1 MDHISLTV
9 ASGVTKI
16 QARGVTV
23 IPLKDENPSKRFPVV
38 TVTLIAINLAAFI
51 YMLSLGKGAEQ
62 LVYRMGVVPRNIV
75 SVGLPAYPT
84 LFTSMFLHGGW
95 AHILGNMLYLW
106 IFGDNIEDFLG
117 KIKFIV
123 FYLVCGFIAS
133 FAHILTQASSQIPTI
148 GASGAI
154 SGILGGYILLYP
166 KARVLTLIPL
176 GYFIRVIKLPAV
188 AVLGIWIFIQF
199 FSGLISLPGS
209 AGKGGVA
216 WFAHIG
222 GFIGGLAL
230 IRVLGWRKKPGRV
243 GNG

>member
-1 MDHISLTV
+1 M
-9 ASGVTKI
+9 
-16 QARGVTV
+16 

-38 TVTLIAINLAAFI
+38 TVSLIAINLAAFI
-51 YMLSLGKGAEQ
+51 YVLSLGKGAEQ
-62 LVYRMGVVPRNIV
+62 LVYRMGVVPYNIV
-75 SVGLPAYPT
+75 NVGLPAYPT

-95 AHILGNMLYLW
+95 AHLLGNMLYLW

-117 KIKFIV
+117 KIKFVV

-176 GYFIRVIKLPAV
+176 GYFIRLIKLPAV
-188 AVLGIWIFIQF
+188 AVLGIWILIQF
-199 FSGLISLPGS
+199 VSGLASLPGS

-230 IRVLGWRKKPGRV
+230 IRVLGWRKKPHRI

>member
-1 MDHISLTV
+1 M
-9 ASGVTKI
+9 
-16 QARGVTV
+16 

-38 TVTLIAINLAAFI
+38 TVSLIAINLAAFI
-51 YMLSLGKGAEQ
+51 YVLSLGKGAEQ
-62 LVYRMGVVPRNIV
+62 LVYRMGVVPYNIV
-75 SVGLPAYPT
+75 NVGLPAYPT

-95 AHILGNMLYLW
+95 AHLLGNMLYLW

-117 KIKFIV
+117 KIKFVV

-133 FAHILTQASSQIPTI
+133 FAHILTQANSQIPTI

-176 GYFIRVIKLPAV
+176 GYFIRLIKLPAV
-188 AVLGIWIFIQF
+188 AVLGIWILIQF
-199 FSGLISLPGS
+199 LSGLASLPGS

-230 IRVLGWRKKPGRV
+230 IRVLGWRKKPHRI

>member
-1 MDHISLTV
+1 M
-9 ASGVTKI
+9 
-16 QARGVTV
+16 

-38 TVTLIAINLAAFI
+38 TVTLIAINLAVFI

-62 LVYRMGVVPRNIV
+62 LVYRMGVVPYDIV

-95 AHILGNMLYLW
+95 AHVLGNMLYLW

-176 GYFIRVIKLPAV
+176 GYFIRLIKLPAV
-188 AVLGIWIFIQF
+188 AVLGIWILIQL
-199 FSGLISLPGS
+199 FSGLVSLPGS

-230 IRVLGWRKKPGRV
+230 IRVLGWRRKPRRI

>member
-1 MDHISLTV
+1 M
-9 ASGVTKI
+9 
-16 QARGVTV
+16 

-38 TVTLIAINLAAFI
+38 TVSLIAINLAAFI
-51 YMLSLGKGAEQ
+51 YVLSLGKGAEQ
-62 LVYRMGVVPRNIV
+62 LVYRMGVVPYNIV
-75 SVGLPAYPT
+75 NVGLPAYPT

-95 AHILGNMLYLW
+95 AHLLGNMLYLW

-117 KIKFIV
+117 KIKFVV

-176 GYFIRVIKLPAV
+176 GYFIRLIKLPAV
-188 AVLGIWIFIQF
+188 AVLGIWILIQF
-199 FSGLISLPGS
+199 LSGLASLPGS

-230 IRVLGWRKKPGRV
+230 IRVLGWRKKPHRI